1 MWLKILLLLSRN
13 STQMS
18 LSNSMFNNSYPFPL
32 FTEYNVVDRFKDD
45 RFFME
50 EKRIGI
56 GDEVSKS

>member
-1 MWLKILLLLSRN
+1 
-13 STQMS
+13 MS